1 MSCEVFNESD
11 FGMIEWCEQTF
22 SINLYNIFGE
32 EYTNV
37 IIDFVEWRMSKYG
50 ETELIVSKKTTDG
63 SISVNE
69 NIITISIFSKDKIQ
83 LLFNILNSM
92 SFTGIQQAQAIAQIS
107 VILGDP
113 ITENKTI
120 DIGY

>member
-1 MSCEVFNESD
+1 M
-11 FGMIEWCEQTF
+11 EQKQNNTQ
-22 SINLYNIFGE
+22 
-32 EYTNV
+32 TQ
-37 IIDFVEWRMSKYG
+37 
-50 ETELIVSKKTTDG
+50 ETVSY
-63 SISVNE
+63 
-69 NIITISIFSKDKIQ
+69 SKDKIQ

-120 DIGY
+120 ESGDK